1 VSLDIGELV
10 GYIRLDHKGVA
21 QGIQGAQRDV
31 QAGMQSVT
39 NEAAKGGQKAGTEAG
54 NRLHK
59 AFGSGV
65 TKLAGLVAGAFVVDK
80 AVRFLGDV
88 KTAASDLN
96 ETTSASSVIFGK
108 NAAAVQAWAKT
119 SDRSFGLSE
128 QAALDAATSFGDMF
142 QQIGYT
148 GDAATSASKQVVQM
162 AADLGSFKNL
172 GTDDV
177 LDRISGALR
186 GEYDSLQ
193 LVIPNINAAR
203 VQTVAMTETGKK
215 SADQLTA
222 QEKAHATLSII
233 QKDGAR
239 AMGDFARTANGA
251 ANSEKIAAAQTENLK
266 AKIGQQLL
274 PAYIAV
280 VSFGNEKFLP
290 FLSSSIDHVIDFAHS
305 LGPVVDA
312 LGAVASG
319 FVGLPGP
326 VQAAIVGLLAFVAL
340 KPKIEAVGTSMKTRV
355 ASGGQSLAS
364 TMETVRLH
372 MLYAGDASATATGKF
387 TGAAKAIGYG
397 AGVGLR
403 GAASGLLSVLG
414 GPWGIALAAAAG
426 AVGYWAKKQADAKQR
441 VKELTA
447 AIEAD
452 SGALGKNTRASV
464 ANALETSGAA
474 KSAKELGVNLKDLTD
489 ASLGN
494 AAAQERVAAAIAA
507 SKAETVESVQGNIN
521 AADSLDAWQK
531 QADKVTDAIHGQ
543 RGEVA
548 DARAEAQRHAEMLG
562 TDAAASSDLAD
573 ATKDTTGALQGQATA
588 AKEATDKIG
597 DLADKQMTA
606 TDANIA
612 YEQAVDDVSAAL
624 KENGKTANKTRTGLD
639 LTTEAGRNNQQALND
654 LASAA
659 RDQAKSNIEN
669 GASINGV
676 RSAMD
681 EARGRFIDNAVRMG
695 VSKTAAEKM
704 ADKFGLSKKGVD
716 SLASSLGTL
725 PASKQVKVEA
735 ETAAAKQKIED
746 LKTAL
751 AGIKNKSVVVTAT
764 QRFVNNSAGPGRATG
779 GGSTFDNEHGGVY
792 YFAQGG
798 SIGSENH
805 LPQIAYGDGPTRIWR
820 EKPTMGETYIPH
832 NPRDRVAA
840 ERMLMQ
846 TARDFGMLGG
856 GGGAPQV
863 VVYPQPG
870 QSEYEIGVHAG
881 NALALQMRKP

>member
-1 VSLDIGELV
+1 
-10 GYIRLDHKGVA
+10 
-21 QGIQGAQRDV
+21 
-31 QAGMQSVT
+31 
-39 NEAAKGGQKAGTEAG
+39 
-54 NRLHK
+54 
-59 AFGSGV
+59 
-65 TKLAGLVAGAFVVDK
+65 
-80 AVRFLGDV
+80 
-88 KTAASDLN
+88 
-96 ETTSASSVIFGK
+96 VIFGK
-108 NAAAVQAWAKT
+108 NAASVQAWAKT
-119 SDRSFGLSE
+119 SDRAFGLSE
-128 QAALDAATSFGDMF
+128 QAALQAATSFGDMF

-203 VQTVAMTETGKK
+203 VEQVALTETGKK
-215 SADQLTA
+215 STAQLNA

-266 AKIGQQLL
+266 AKIGKELL

-280 VSFGNEKFLP
+280 VSFGNDKFLP
-290 FLSSSIDHVIDFAHS
+290 FLSSSVDHVVDFAHS
-305 LGPVVDA
+305 LGPVVDGLA
-312 LGAVASG
+312 AVGSA

-326 VQAAIVGLLAFVAL
+326 VQAAVVGLLAFIAL
-340 KPKIEAVGTSMKTRV
+340 KPKLEAVGTSMKTKV
-355 ASGGQSLAS
+355 TAGGQSLAS

-372 MLYAGDASATATGKF
+372 MLYAGDASATASSKF

-426 AVGYWAKKQADAKQR
+426 AVGFWAKKQADAKQR

-452 SGALGKNTRASV
+452 SGALGKHTRASV
-464 ANALETSGAA
+464 ADALETSGAA

-494 AAAQERVAAAIAA
+494 AAAQERVAAAISA
-507 SKAETVESVQGNIN
+507 SKDEAVASAQGNIN
-521 AADSLDAWQK
+521 AADTLETWQK
-531 QADKVTDAIHGQ
+531 QADKVTDAINGQ

-562 TDAAASSDLAD
+562 TDAEASGDLAD
-573 ATKDTTGALQGQATA
+573 ATKETTGALQAQGKA
-588 AKEATDKIG
+588 AKEVTDRIG
-597 DLADKQMTA
+597 DLADKQLSA
-606 TDANIA
+606 SEANIA
-612 YEQAVDDVSAAL
+612 YQKAIDDTTDAI
-624 KENGKTANKTRTGLD
+624 KENGKTANKAKTALD
-639 LTTEAGRNNQQALND
+639 LNSEAGRKNQEALNN

-659 RDQAKSNIEN
+659 RDQAKANIEN
-669 GASINGV
+669 GSSIRDV
-676 RSAMD
+676 RAAMD
-681 EARGRFIDNAVRMG
+681 QAKAEFIENATKMG
-695 VSKTAAEKM
+695 ISKTAAEQM
-704 ADKFGLSKKGVD
+704 AAKFGLSKKGVD
-716 SLASSLGTL
+716 SLAASLGTL
-725 PASKQVKVEA
+725 PASKQVRVEA
-735 ETAAAKQKIED
+735 RTAAAKKQIDD

-751 AGIKNKSVVVTAT
+751 AGLKDKTVQVTVNG
-764 QRFVNNSAGPGRATG
+764 QRFVNQNLTG
-779 GGSTFDNEHGGVY
+779 GGKATVGGITNEHGGVY
-792 YFAQGG
+792 YFAGGG
-798 SIGSENH
+798 SIGGENH

-832 NPRDRVAA
+832 NPRDRVGAT
-840 ERMLMQ
+840 RMLLQ
-846 TARDFGMLGG
+846 TARDFGMLAGS
-856 GGGAPQV
+856 GGAPQV
-863 VVYPQPG
+863 IIYPQPG
-870 QSEYEIGVHAG
+870 QSEQEIGVYAG
-881 NALALQMRKP
+881 NALAMRMRIPR